1 MFHRIPS
8 GLVLV
13 VLLLHHLGSLLLLLL
28 PLQEG
33 HLGHLGHLG
42 LLHPLDC
49 LGILGKSI
57 TNCNKWNSEP
67 PIYSFLC
74 MSWKAK
80 PSGLLFPRSSGHWP
94 KLQWNYSEGVKRNLH
109 KLWTLS
115 REQELIFVRFWLGL
129 PNIFTATF
137 QMSCSTDNKWVGGGA
152 KSVMD
157 NVHNYGDS
165 PIWCHPLN
173 R

>member
-42 LLHPLDC
+42 HPGLLHPLDC

-74 MSWKAK
+74 MS
-80 PSGLLFPRSSGHWP
+80 
-94 KLQWNYSEGVKRNLH
+94 
-109 KLWTLS
+109 
-115 REQELIFVRFWLGL
+115 
-129 PNIFTATF
+129 
-137 QMSCSTDNKWVGGGA
+137 
-152 KSVMD
+152 
-157 NVHNYGDS
+157 
-165 PIWCHPLN
+165 
-173 R
+173 